1 MGMREPGLSAAVSVY
16 NRQRAFALDMAR
28 LSAFAAKA
36 ARACGRRAPVEISLV
51 SDRVMARVHREFLQA
66 PGPTDVIT
74 FDHGELLIG
83 VATGAR
89 QAAAAGESL
98 DREIGRYIVH
108 GLLHLGGYTDAQPA
122 EAAAMWR
129 RQEQVLERLWPAA
142 AQESDLRHC
151 PPLKDG
157 AAPATLRSNA

>member
-1 MGMREPGLSAAVSVY
+1 MY
-16 NRQRAFALDMAR
+16 NRQRAFALDIER
-28 LSAFAAKA
+28 ITSFAVEA
-36 ARACGRRAPVEISLV
+36 ARACGRQAPVEISLV
-51 SDRVMARVHREFLQA
+51 SDRVMARVHRQFLQT

-108 GLLHLGGYTDAQPA
+108 GLLHLGGYTDAEPA
-122 EAAAMWR
+122 EAAAMWQ

-142 AQESDLRHC
+142 AQESDLRC
-151 PPLKDG
+151 FPPLKDG
-157 AAPATLRSNA
+157 AAPATLRTNA